1 MTKRT
6 VGGMDVNL
14 AEQRPSSKNFTLE
27 RNPMTN
33 LSLIYAHLATIIPA
47 AFIGAYLLLRQKGT
61 PGHRLLGK
69 IYMLL
74 MMTTAVITLF
84 ITAEVGPTLL
94 NHFGF
99 IHLFSL
105 LVIYSV
111 PAAYFAVRGHNI
123 QKHKFNM
130 LGVYLG
136 AVLIAGAFTFS
147 PGRLMHTWFVL

>member
-111 PAAYFAVRGHNI
+111 PAAYFAVSAHNI

>member
-1 MTKRT
+1 MS
-6 VGGMDVNL
+6 NL
-14 AEQRPSSKNFTLE
+14 T
-27 RNPMTN
+27 
-33 LSLIYAHLATIIPA
+33 LIYAHLATIVPA

-111 PAAYFAVRGHNI
+111 PAAYFAIRVHNI
-123 QKHKFNM
+123 KRHKFNM
-130 LGVYLG
+130 LGVYLS